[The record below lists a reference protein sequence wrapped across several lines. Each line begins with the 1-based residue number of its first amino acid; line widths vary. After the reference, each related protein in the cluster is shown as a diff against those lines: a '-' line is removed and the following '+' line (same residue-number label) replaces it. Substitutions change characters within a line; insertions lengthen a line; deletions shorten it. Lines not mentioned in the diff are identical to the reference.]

1 MLYYD
6 NSADVGGLFEFGELV
21 GGLEDCAVFVVNEAC
36 LPPTVEHALG
46 VPVESVFVLLCAPP
60 EKSVHAIAV
69 FVEHGY
75 EVGGVFCLSGF
86 GLRVFFADVGVFC
99 ATHFPA
105 LGVACFHNHDFTVGH
120 LHFHLRSHPRGK
132 CREHTS
138 YRTSERFAAFR
149 LVGSS

>member
-21 GGLEDCAVFVVNEAC
+21 GGLEDFAVFVVNEAC
-36 LPPTVEHALG
+36 LPPTVHHALG

-86 GLRVFFADVGVFC
+86 GVRVFFADVVSFV
-99 ATHFPA
+99 P
-105 LGVACFHNHDFTVGH
+105 LISQ
-120 LHFHLRSHPRGK
+120 R
-132 CREHTS
+132 
-138 YRTSERFAAFR
+138 
-149 LVGSS
+149 